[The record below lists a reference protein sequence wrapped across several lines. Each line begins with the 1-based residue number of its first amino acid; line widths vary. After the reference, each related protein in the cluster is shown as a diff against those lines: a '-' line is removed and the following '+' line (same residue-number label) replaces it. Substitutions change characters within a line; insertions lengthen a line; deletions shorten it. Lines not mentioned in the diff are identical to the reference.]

1 MKEVAFTVNKESQFY
16 KNYFLAKEERQKFH
30 ELAKAFFK
38 KHDLFEPKKYYQTE
52 FLGLELTAE
61 QKALYADQ
69 IKKNDDE
76 NGMTRFKK
84 RSPMQKSWE
93 EDVVS
98 KVDFDVIKKLN
109 FWWFEFI
116 AHGSYSLWDH
126 DGVIYGYLKDRYKE
140 EIKLADY
147 MTEIKMSEY
156 YMAIEETEK

>member
-16 KNYFLAKEERQKFH
+16 RNYFLEKEERQKFN
-30 ELAKAFFK
+30 ELAKSFFE
-38 KHDLFEPKKYYQTE
+38 KHGLFETKKYYQTK
-52 FLGLELTAE
+52 FLGLELTAD
-61 QKALYADQ
+61 QKKFYADQ

-76 NGMTRFKK
+76 NGMTIFKK
-84 RSPMQKSWE
+84 RSAMQKYWE

-116 AHGSYSLWDH
+116 ARGSYSLWDH

-147 MTEIKMSEY
+147 MNEIKMSEY
-156 YMAIEETEK
+156 YMAIESTEE

>member
-1 MKEVAFTVNKESQFY
+1 MKEIAFTVKQDSQFY
-16 KNYFLAKEERQKFH
+16 KNYFSAKEERQRFH

-38 KHDLFEPKKYYQTE
+38 KHNLFEPKRYYQTE
-52 FLGLELTAE
+52 FLGLELSAE

-84 RSPMQKSWE
+84 RSAMQKSWE

-98 KVDFDVIKKLN
+98 KVDFDVIEKPE
-109 FWWFEFI
+109 FWWFDFI
-116 AHGSYSLWDH
+116 MRGSYSLWDH
-126 DGVIYGYLKDRYKE
+126 NGIVYGYLKDSHKE

-156 YMAIEETEK
+156 YMAIEATEK

>member
-1 MKEVAFTVNKESQFY
+1 MKEIAFIVNKDSQFY
-16 KNYFLAKEERQKFH
+16 KNYFLAKEERQKFR
-30 ELAKAFFK
+30 ELAREFFK
-38 KHDLFEPKKYYQTE
+38 KHNLFEPKKYYQTE

-84 RSPMQKSWE
+84 RSAMQKSWE

-98 KVDFDVIKKLN
+98 KVDFDVIEKPK

-116 AHGSYSLWDH
+116 MRGSYSLWDH
-126 DGVIYGYLKDRYKE
+126 DGVIYGYLKDNHKE

-156 YMAIEETEK
+156 YMAIEATEK

>member
-1 MKEVAFTVNKESQFY
+1 MKEVAFTVKQGSQFY
-16 KNYFLAKEERQKFH
+16 QDYFSAKEERQKFH
-30 ELAKAFFK
+30 ELAKEFFK
-38 KHDLFEPKKYYQTE
+38 KHNLFEPKKYYQTE

-61 QKALYADQ
+61 QKKLYADQ

-76 NGMTRFKK
+76 NGMRQFKK
-84 RSPMQKSWE
+84 RSAMQKSWE

-98 KVDFDVIKKLN
+98 KVDFDVIEKPK

-116 AHGSYSLWDH
+116 MRGSYSLWDH
-126 DGVIYGYLKDRYKE
+126 NGIIYGYLKDNHKE

-156 YMAIEETEK
+156 YMAIEATEQ

>member
-1 MKEVAFTVNKESQFY
+1 MKEVAFTVNKDSQFY
-16 KNYFLAKEERQKFH
+16 KNYFLAKEERQRFH
-30 ELAKAFFK
+30 GLAREFFK
-38 KHDLFEPKKYYQTE
+38 KHNLFEPKKYYQTE

-84 RSPMQKSWE
+84 RSAMQKSWE

-98 KVDFDVIKKLN
+98 KVDFDVIEKSK

-116 AHGSYSLWDH
+116 MRGSYSLWDH
-126 DGVIYGYLKDRYKE
+126 DGVIYGYLKDSYKE
-140 EIKLADY
+140 QIKLADY

-156 YMAIEETEK
+156 YMAIEATEQ

>member
-1 MKEVAFTVNKESQFY
+1 MKEVAFTVNKDSQFY
-16 KNYFLAKEERQKFH
+16 KNYFLAKEERKKFH

-38 KHDLFEPKKYYQTE
+38 KHNLFEPKKYYQAE

-61 QKALYADQ
+61 QKSLYADQ

-76 NGMTRFKK
+76 NGMTRFKR
-84 RSPMQKSWE
+84 RSAMQKSWE

-98 KVDFDVIKKLN
+98 KVDFDIIEKSK

-116 AHGSYSLWDH
+116 MRGSYSLWDH
-126 DGVIYGYLKDRYKE
+126 DGVIYGYLKDNHKE

-156 YMAIEETEK
+156 YMAIEATEK

>member
-1 MKEVAFTVNKESQFY
+1 MKEIAFKVKTGSQFY
-16 KNYFLAKEERQKFH
+16 TDYFRAKEEMQKFH

-38 KHDLFEPKKYYQTE
+38 KHNLFEPKKYYQTE
-52 FLGLELTAE
+52 FLGLELTAD
-61 QKALYADQ
+61 QKKFYADQ

-76 NGMTRFKK
+76 NGMTIFKK
-84 RSPMQKSWE
+84 RSAMQKSWE

-98 KVDFDVIKKLN
+98 KVDFDVIEKPK

-116 AHGSYSLWDH
+116 SSGSYSLWDH
-126 DGVIYGYLKDRYKE
+126 DCSIYGYLKDNYKE

-156 YMAIEETEK
+156 YMAIEATGK

>member
-1 MKEVAFTVNKESQFY
+1 MKEIAFTVNKDSQFY

-38 KHDLFEPKKYYQTE
+38 KHNLFETKKYYQTE
-52 FLGLELTAE
+52 FLGLELTSE

-84 RSPMQKSWE
+84 RSAMQKSWE

-98 KVDFDVIKKLN
+98 KVDFDVIEKPK

-116 AHGSYSLWDH
+116 SRGSYSLWDH
-126 DGVIYGYLKDRYKE
+126 DGVIYGYLKDGHKE

-156 YMAIEETEK
+156 YMAIEATGK

>member
-1 MKEVAFTVNKESQFY
+1 MKEIAFTVKQDSQFY
-16 KNYFLAKEERQKFH
+16 KNYFLAKEERRKFH

-38 KHDLFEPKKYYQTE
+38 KHNLFEPQKYYQTE

-61 QKALYADQ
+61 QKKLYADQ
-69 IKKNDDE
+69 IKKYDDE

-84 RSPMQKSWE
+84 RSAMQKSWE

-98 KVDFDVIKKLN
+98 KVDFDVIEKPK
-109 FWWFEFI
+109 FWWFDFI
-116 AHGSYSLWDH
+116 MRGSYSLWDH
-126 DGVIYGYLKDRYKE
+126 NGIVYGYLKDNHKE

-147 MTEIKMSEY
+147 MAEIKMSEY

>member
-1 MKEVAFTVNKESQFY
+1 MKEIAFTVNKDSQFY
-16 KNYFLAKEERQKFH
+16 KNYFLTKEERQKFH

-38 KHDLFEPKKYYQTE
+38 KHNLFEPKKYYQTE

-84 RSPMQKSWE
+84 RSAMQKSWE

-98 KVDFDVIKKLN
+98 KVDFDVIEKPK

-116 AHGSYSLWDH
+116 MRGSYSLWDH
-126 DGVIYGYLKDRYKE
+126 DGIIYGYLKDSHKE

-156 YMAIEETEK
+156 YMAIEATEK

>member
-1 MKEVAFTVNKESQFY
+1 MKEIAFIVNKDSQFY
-16 KNYFLAKEERQKFH
+16 KNYFLAKEERQKFR
-30 ELAKAFFK
+30 ELAREFFK
-38 KHDLFEPKKYYQTE
+38 KHNLFEPKKYYQTE
-52 FLGLELTAE
+52 FLGLELTEE

-84 RSPMQKSWE
+84 RSAMQKSWE

-98 KVDFDVIKKLN
+98 KVDFDVIEKPK

-116 AHGSYSLWDH
+116 MRGSYSLWDH
-126 DGVIYGYLKDRYKE
+126 DGVIYGYLKDNHKE

-156 YMAIEETEK
+156 YMAIEATEK

>member
-1 MKEVAFTVNKESQFY
+1 MKEIAFTVNKDSQFY

-38 KHDLFEPKKYYQTE
+38 KHNLFETKKYYQTK
-52 FLGLELTAE
+52 FLGLELTAD
-61 QKALYADQ
+61 QKKFYADQ

-76 NGMTRFKK
+76 NGMTIFKK
-84 RSPMQKSWE
+84 RSAMQKSWE

-116 AHGSYSLWDH
+116 ARGSYSLWDH
-126 DGVIYGYLKDRYKE
+126 DGSIYGYLKDNYKE
-140 EIKLADY
+140 ESKLADY

-156 YMAIEETEK
+156 YMAIESTEE

>member
-1 MKEVAFTVNKESQFY
+1 MKEIAFTVNKDSQFY
-16 KNYFLAKEERQKFH
+16 KNYFLAKEESQKFN
-30 ELAKAFFK
+30 ELAKEFFK
-38 KHDLFEPKKYYQTE
+38 KHNLFETKKYYQTE
-52 FLGLELTAE
+52 FLGLELTEE

-84 RSPMQKSWE
+84 RSAMQKSWK
-93 EDVVS
+93 EDVAS
-98 KVDFDVIKKLN
+98 KVDFDVIEKPK

-116 AHGSYSLWDH
+116 TRGSYSLWDH
-126 DGVIYGYLKDRYKE
+126 DGVIYGYLKDSYKE

-156 YMAIEETEK
+156 YMAIEATEQ

>member
-1 MKEVAFTVNKESQFY
+1 MKEVAFAVKQGSQFY
-16 KNYFLAKEERQKFH
+16 QDYFSAKKERQKLH
-30 ELAKAFFK
+30 ELAKDFFK
-38 KHDLFEPKKYYQTE
+38 KHNLFEPKKYYQTE

-61 QKALYADQ
+61 QKKLYADQ

-76 NGMTRFKK
+76 NGMSRFKK
-84 RSPMQKSWE
+84 RSAMQKSWE

-98 KVDFDVIKKLN
+98 KVDFDVIEKPK

-116 AHGSYSLWDH
+116 MRGSYSLWDH
-126 DGVIYGYLKDRYKE
+126 DGIIYGYLKDNCKE

-156 YMAIEETEK
+156 YMAIESTEK

>member
-1 MKEVAFTVNKESQFY
+1 MKEVAFTVKQGSQFY
-16 KNYFLAKEERQKFH
+16 QDYFSAKEERQKFH
-30 ELAKAFFK
+30 ELAKEFFK
-38 KHDLFEPKKYYQTE
+38 KHNLFEPKKYYKTE

-61 QKALYADQ
+61 QKKLYADQ

-76 NGMTRFKK
+76 NGMRRFKK
-84 RSPMQKSWE
+84 RSAMQKSWE

-98 KVDFDVIKKLN
+98 KVDFDVIEKPK

-116 AHGSYSLWDH
+116 MRGSYSLWDH
-126 DGVIYGYLKDRYKE
+126 NGIVYGYLKDSHKE

-156 YMAIEETEK
+156 YMAIEATEK

>member
-1 MKEVAFTVNKESQFY
+1 MKEIAFTVNKDSQFY

-38 KHDLFEPKKYYQTE
+38 KHNLFEPKKYYQTE

-61 QKALYADQ
+61 QKKLYADQ
-69 IKKNDDE
+69 IKKHDDE

-84 RSPMQKSWE
+84 RSAMQKSWE

-98 KVDFDVIKKLN
+98 KVDFDVIEKPK
-109 FWWFEFI
+109 FWWFDFI
-116 AHGSYSLWDH
+116 MRGSYSLWDH
-126 DGVIYGYLKDRYKE
+126 DGVIYGYLKDNHKE

-156 YMAIEETEK
+156 YMAIEATEQ

>member
-1 MKEVAFTVNKESQFY
+1 MKEIAFTVNKDSQFY

-30 ELAKAFFK
+30 ELAKEFFK
-38 KHDLFEPKKYYQTE
+38 KHNLFEPKKYYQTE

-84 RSPMQKSWE
+84 RSSMQKSWE

-98 KVDFDVIKKLN
+98 KVDFDVIEKPK

-116 AHGSYSLWDH
+116 MRGSYSLWDH
-126 DGVIYGYLKDRYKE
+126 DGVIYGYLEDSHKD

-156 YMAIEETEK
+156 YMAIEATEK

>member
-1 MKEVAFTVNKESQFY
+1 MKEIAFTVNKDSQFY

-38 KHDLFEPKKYYQTE
+38 KHNLFETKKYYQTE

-61 QKALYADQ
+61 QKALYAGQ

-76 NGMTRFKK
+76 NGMTIFKK
-84 RSPMQKSWE
+84 RSAMQKSWE

-98 KVDFDVIKKLN
+98 KVDFDVIEKLK
-109 FWWFEFI
+109 FWWLKFI

-126 DGVIYGYLKDRYKE
+126 EGCIYGYLKDRYKE

-156 YMAIEETEK
+156 YIAIEATEK

>member
-1 MKEVAFTVNKESQFY
+1 MKEIAFTVKQDSQFY
-16 KNYFLAKEERQKFH
+16 KNYFSAKEERQKFH

-38 KHDLFEPKKYYQTE
+38 KHNLFEPKRYYQTE
-52 FLGLELTAE
+52 FLGLELSAE

-76 NGMTRFKK
+76 NGMSRFKK
-84 RSPMQKSWE
+84 RSAMQKSWE

-98 KVDFDVIKKLN
+98 KVDFDVIEKPK

-116 AHGSYSLWDH
+116 MRGSYSLWDH
-126 DGVIYGYLKDRYKE
+126 DGIIYGYLKDNHKE

-156 YMAIEETEK
+156 YMAIEATEK

>member
-1 MKEVAFTVNKESQFY
+1 MKEIAFIVNKDSQFY

-30 ELAKAFFK
+30 ELAREFFK
-38 KHDLFEPKKYYQTE
+38 KHNLFEPKKYYQTE
-52 FLGLELTAE
+52 FLCLELTAE

-84 RSPMQKSWE
+84 RSAMQKSWE

-98 KVDFDVIKKLN
+98 KVDFDVIEKPK

-116 AHGSYSLWDH
+116 VFGSYSLWDH
-126 DGVIYGYLKDRYKE
+126 DGVIYGYLKDNYKE

-156 YMAIEETEK
+156 YMAIEATEQ

>member
-1 MKEVAFTVNKESQFY
+1 MKEIAFIVNKDSQFY

-30 ELAKAFFK
+30 ELAKAFFE

-52 FLGLELTAE
+52 FLGLELAAD
-61 QKALYADQ
+61 QKKFYADQ
-69 IKKNDDE
+69 IKKNDDK
-76 NGMTRFKK
+76 NGMTIFKK
-84 RSPMQKSWE
+84 RSAMQKSWE

-98 KVDFDVIKKLN
+98 KVDFDVIDKPK

-116 AHGSYSLWDH
+116 KHGSYSLWDH
-126 DGVIYGYLKDRYKE
+126 DCIIYGYLKDNYKE

-156 YMAIEETEK
+156 YMAIEATEK